1 MAALADYEFK
11 HVDLKSLLFRDVCGK
26 TVKKSKK
33 IPTNS
38 RVETVYEG
46 GGRGMLF
53 LR

>member
-1 MAALADYEFK
+1 M
-11 HVDLKSLLFRDVCGK
+11 DLKSLLFREVCGK
-26 TVKKSKK
+26 TMKKSQKK

-53 LR
+53 LS